1 MCAMNPRLLVPRA
14 TGYTPIDADARAYV
28 TAVQLA
34 DGQRLEPKV
43 SRAID
48 DFVLGC
54 KSDGIWSSIKACCLL
69 MGARTLAGI
78 NTPLI
83 GSTPTFNAFVSGD
96 YNRKTGLIGN
106 GSTKY
111 IDAARNNN
119 ADPQDSFHMAVYK
132 STLSTGTAVFMGA
145 GVFTT
150 ETGASNFGQSGS
162 SMFSRNRASSAQL
175 RSITAG
181 FLGSNRSSSASWI
194 ARSGGTD
201 VTHTVASQTR
211 HNAGIC
217 VFASTGG
224 SNVFSN
230 GRCAFYSIGESLD
243 LSLLDTR
250 VTALYNAIGAGI
262 A

>member
-1 MCAMNPRLLVPRA
+1 MAMNPRLLVPRA

-43 SRAID
+43 SKAID

-54 KSDGIWSSIKACCLL
+54 KSDGIWSAIKACCLL

-78 NTPLI
+78 NTPLV

-132 STLSTGTAVFMGA
+132 STLSTGTAVFMGS
-145 GVFTT
+145 GVATV
-150 ETGASNFGQSGS
+150 ETGASNFGRTGS
-162 SMFSRNRASSAQL
+162 QMFSRNRCSSAQV
-175 RSITAG
+175 RSLAAG
-181 FLGSNRSSSASWI
+181 FIGMNRSASASFV
-194 ARSGGTD
+194 ARSGGTNQ
-201 VTHTVASQTR
+201 THTVTSETR
-211 HNAGIC
+211 HDAGIC
-217 VFASTGG
+217 VFASTGAS
-224 SNVFSN
+224 SNLSN

-250 VTALYNAIGAGI
+250 VTSLYNAIGAGI